1 MDTKTKITNRIIVTI
16 AFALIIL
23 GFCILFYDYIS
34 GKIDKVYE
42 DFNVDAFTEVEI
54 EEEPQEVV
62 QSETVKEITETP
74 KEEYLGLLEID
85 KIGLSRGFY
94 SKESEL
100 NNVNRNITILKESD
114 YPDKKNG
121 NVILVA
127 HSGSSYLGYFK
138 NLYKLQKGDVAK
150 ITYKDKTYNYKI
162 TDIYYENKDGD
173 VAIYRN
179 TDKQTL
185 TLITC
190 TKDDDTK
197 QTIYILERY

>member
-1 MDTKTKITNRIIVTI
+1 MIMDTKTRITNRIIVTI
-16 AFALIIL
+16 AFALIVL
-23 GFCILFYDYIS
+23 GICILLNDYIS
-34 GKIDKVYE
+34 GKIDKAYE
-42 DFNVDAFTEVEI
+42 DFNVNSFVEVDAEVEEI
-54 EEEPQEVV
+54 V
-62 QSETVKEITETP
+62 QSEAALAVTETP

-85 KIGLSRGFY
+85 KISLSRGFY

-127 HSGSSYLGYFK
+127 HSGNSYLGYFK
-138 NLYKLQKGDVAK
+138 NLYKLKKEDTARL
-150 ITYKDKTYNYKI
+150 TYKGKTYNYRI

-197 QTIYILERY
+197 QTVYILERY